1 MAVRQQR
8 TLKVLI
14 CVSVLLSVVLF
25 WCGLPA
31 SRTVEEDNNL
41 QSSKILSSTASQPDS
56 TGIDFKSLFTSSFP
70 EPPCDLGQV
79 LLILITSAPW
89 HSEARQMIRTTW
101 AANEQ
106 TSYPWQTVFL
116 IGQTYDREV
125 TKMIWNEQQKFGDI
139 LVGNYLDT
147 YRNLTRK
154 VMHGLK
160 WARDRCQPE
169 YILKTD
175 DDCFVNT
182 DGLPAFL
189 TEHNIIKTGLYVG
202 SLFPKDKRMVIREP
216 SSKWYVS
223 PSDYEPDTFPPYVSG
238 IGYILSLDAADL
250 ILRAAEYVRPIPVE
264 DVYIGVL
271 AKMAGI
277 QVKSSARF
285 AKHNVNWR
293 VCNYRYLMVIH
304 HVSPE
309 EQELAMGNML
319 KARAACQNSTR
330 ILRWK

>member
-8 TLKVLI
+8 SVKVLI
-14 CVSVLLSVVLF
+14 CVSVLLSVFLF
-25 WCGLPA
+25 WFGLPA
-31 SRTVEEDNNL
+31 SRTGEEDNDL
-41 QSSKILSSTASQPDS
+41 QLSKIRVSSAAAPDT
-56 TGIDFKSLFTSSFP
+56 TGIDFKSLFTSSYP
-70 EPPCDLGQV
+70 EPPCDPRQV

-89 HSEARQMIRTTW
+89 HSEARQMIRKTW
-101 AANEQ
+101 AAHEQ
-106 TSYPWQTVFL
+106 VSYPWQAVFL
-116 IGQTYDREV
+116 IGQSYDREM
-125 TKMIWNEQQKFGDI
+125 TKMIRDEQQKFGDI
-139 LVGNYLDT
+139 LIGNYMDT

-169 YILKTD
+169 YVLKTD

-182 DGLPAFL
+182 DGLPAL
-189 TEHNIIKTGLYVG
+189 LAEHNTVKAGLYVG
-202 SLFPKDKRMVIREP
+202 SLFPRDKRMVIREP

-223 PSDYEPDTFPPYVSG
+223 QRDYESDIFPPYVSG
-238 IGYILSLDAADL
+238 VGYILSLDAADL

-319 KARAACQNSTR
+319 KARTTCRNSTK

>member
-1 MAVRQQR
+1 M
-8 TLKVLI
+8 LI
-14 CVSVLLSVVLF
+14 CVSVLLSVFLF
-25 WCGLPA
+25 WFGLPA
-31 SRTVEEDNNL
+31 SKTGDKDNNL
-41 QSSKILSSTASQPDS
+41 QLSKTQRYPAAAPDS

-70 EPPCDLGQV
+70 EPPCELGQV

-101 AANEQ
+101 ATHEQ
-106 TSYPWQTVFL
+106 ASYPWQAVFL

-125 TKMIWNEQQKFGDI
+125 TKMITSEQQKFGDI
-139 LVGNYLDT
+139 LIGSYLDT
-147 YRNLTRK
+147 YRNLTSK

-182 DGLPAFL
+182 DGLPAL
-189 TEHNIIKTGLYVG
+189 LAEHNTIKTGLYVG
-202 SLFPKDKRMVIREP
+202 SLFPRDKRMVIREP

-223 PSDYEPDTFPPYVSG
+223 RGDYESDTFPPYVSG

-285 AKHNVNWR
+285 AKHNVNWS

-319 KARAACQNSTR
+319 KARTACRNSTK